1 MALIAL
7 TDETAPAGGI
17 FKVKLIYTIRP
28 HYTRQVYNTLHNRP
42 VFRKGLRG
50 WNPPPRKIC
59 TQISG
64 STLFAETLSMC
75 SLNVTA

>member
-50 WNPPPRKIC
+50 
-59 TQISG
+59 
-64 STLFAETLSMC
+64 
-75 SLNVTA
+75 